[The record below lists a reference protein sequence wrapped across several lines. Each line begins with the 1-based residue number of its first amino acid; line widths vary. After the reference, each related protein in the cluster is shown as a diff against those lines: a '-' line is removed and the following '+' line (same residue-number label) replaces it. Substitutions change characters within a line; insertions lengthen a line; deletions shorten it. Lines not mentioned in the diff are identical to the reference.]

1 MSGVLPRREEEDANA
16 GRCRSYGH
24 SKELHNHGAD
34 AGAVSHRRPGRPALA
49 SRQPHRGDWGRP
61 CIPGSSLKG
70 ALRAEIE
77 RALNIVFFD
86 RNGGQWKDEAYRP
99 CLPAYRISK
108 EEERLVEEGRYRSR
122 GCAYPGD
129 SAICPCCYLLGAQ
142 GLVGFVNVPFLYAE
156 PGYAT
161 LPGVR
166 LDRVFGTVVDGSNRK
181 YQTLPP
187 ETVFTGEMEVL
198 IEDPFL
204 GWRLGSPRPLKE
216 KPDADAWLKGKTYE
230 PDAVLQSYILD
241 RLQGIKH
248 LGGFRSRGCGRVS
261 ITVTEVT

>member
-1 MSGVLPRREEEDANA
+1 MLDIEGSAVTRK
-16 GRCRSYGH
+16 SYKITVHTLEPFRIGG
-24 SKELHNHGAD
+24 LAD
-34 AGAVSHRRPGRPALA
+34 PLSQADNPIAMIG
-49 SRQPHRGDWGRP
+49 GRP

-86 RNGGQWKDEAYRP
+86 RNGGQWKDAGFRP
-99 CLPAYRISK
+99 CLPSTRISS
-108 EEERLVEEGRYRSR
+108 EEQRLVEEERYRGR
-122 GCAYPGD
+122 GCAYPGG
-129 SAICPCCYLLGAQ
+129 SMICPCCYLLGAQ

-181 YQTLPP
+181 YQVLPQ
-187 ETVFTGEMEVL
+187 ETIFSGEMEVL

-204 GWRLGSPRPLKE
+204 GWKLGTKRPLKE
-216 KPDADAWLKGKTYE
+216 KPDADAWLRQESQE
-230 PDAVLQSYILD
+230 PDTILQDFILD
-241 RLQGIKH
+241 RLRGIKH

-261 ITVTEVT
+261 IDVTEVA